1 MHPFISNY
9 IDSDDFQEFFY
20 KYCIIIKEL
29 LVKSLRNKSR
39 QRRSMAK
46 IFEDLNIILNEANYA
61 DEKILKKHNLTVKQ
75 SNTVAITLTI
85 NLVL

>member
-1 MHPFISNY
+1 LKKGVLELHPFISNY

-20 KYCIIIKEL
+20 KYAIIIKEL

-61 DEKILKKHNLTVKQ
+61 DERILKKHNLSVK
-75 SNTVAITLTI
+75 
-85 NLVL
+85 